1 MIRSSLYIV
10 TFYLSFFGIT
20 EQTSSQEQL
29 EQTQSVKQLSVATLV
44 GYPPF
49 IIAKRRLRVAH
60 YEVVPP
66 GIDSDSIMGYSWEVF
81 RSSFHQQGY
90 TINLKVYPWV
100 RAIEEV
106 KKQKVDLL
114 FPAGWTKDRSEY
126 LLYSKKA
133 INKVDFLIYV
143 KKTSSIQWKGL
154 QGLKN
159 LRIGLMRGWSYGEQ
173 WDDLRNVKMTPV
185 NDVLQGFRM
194 LDNNRV
200 DGFAG
205 YFPVFDY
212 TLNKMNKS
220 TEYRKLPAFDSTYEF
235 VVSAID
241 NPRASELITAFDRG
255 MKALAKSGMLE
266 KAKRTWLY
274 DMPVASSLNKQESQ

>member
-1 MIRSSLYIV
+1 MIRSSLCVV
-10 TFYLSFFGIT
+10 TFCLIFFGIT

-29 EQTQSVKQLSVATLV
+29 AQTQSVKQLSVATLV

-49 IIAKRRLRVAH
+49 IIAKRNLRAAH

-66 GIDSDSIMGYSWEVF
+66 GLDSDSIMGYSWDVF
-81 RSSFHQQGY
+81 RGSFHQQGY

-126 LLYSKKA
+126 LLYSKRS

-143 KKTSSIQWKGL
+143 NQTSSIQWNGL
-154 QGLKN
+154 QGLKK

-173 WDDLRNVKMTPV
+173 WADLNNVKKIPV
-185 NDVLQGFRM
+185 NDILQGFRM
-194 LDNNRV
+194 LDNNRI

-212 TLNKMNKS
+212 TLNKVNKS
-220 TEYRKLPAFDSTYEF
+220 TQYRKLPAFDSTYEF
-235 VVSAID
+235 VVSAIN
-241 NPRASELITAFDRG
+241 NPRANELITAFDKG
-255 MKALAKSGMLE
+255 MKALAKSGVLE

-274 DMPVASSLNKQESQ
+274 DMPVESSRNKQESQ